1 MQYVW
6 QHGLWIPGDLRTV
19 DGRRVRVI
27 DRGLLNTDAGPDF
40 FNAKVEIDG
49 RLWAGNVEIHVRAS
63 DWHRHGHDSDP
74 AYSSVIL
81 HVVASDD
88 ARIARPGAKGG
99 GEIPQIV
106 MDCAPDFHA
115 RYKEMVFGPGPL
127 ACAAELPSVPA
138 IYVSDWITSL
148 AMARLQRKASR
159 VRALVEENFQGN
171 WRAAVY
177 VTLARALGFGVNSD
191 AFERLA
197 RLVPLKSLMKHSD
210 SLETVEGILFGQAG
224 LIPEPGVL
232 GEPDSLDELYAA
244 ALRREYA
251 FMTLKFGI
259 APPAA
264 PLGWKM
270 ARMRPPNF
278 PHRRIAALAA
288 MVVPSFELGYR
299 IMDITTR
306 DEAAGLFEMPLR
318 GYWSHHYSFG
328 TPASGSPAAFGA
340 SAIDTLIINV
350 VAPVQ
355 YAYGE
360 MYGREDM
367 MARAVELLDSMKP
380 EANSIVRLFG
390 ESGIGCRSALESQ
403 ALIELRRE
411 YCEPRKC
418 LYCRLGHRFLSAK
431 VRP

>member
-27 DRGLLNTDAGPDF
+27 DRGLLNRDAGPDF
-40 FNAKVEIDG
+40 FNAKVEIGG

-63 DWHRHGHDSDP
+63 DWHRHGHDADP

-81 HVVASDD
+81 HVVGRDD
-88 ARIARPGAKGG
+88 ARISRPGGG

-106 MDCAPDFHA
+106 MDCAPDFHS
-115 RYKEMVFGPGPL
+115 RYKEMVFGTGPL
-127 ACAAELPSVPA
+127 VCASELPSVPS
-138 IYVSDWITSL
+138 IYVSDWLASL
-148 AMARLQRKASR
+148 ALGRLQRKAAR
-159 VRALVEENFQGN
+159 VRSLVDEVFEGN

-210 SLETVEGILFGQAG
+210 SIDTVEGLLFGQAG
-224 LIPEPGVL
+224 LIPEPGAL
-232 GEPDSLDELYAA
+232 GEPDSLDELYAST
-244 ALRREYA
+244 LRREYA
-251 FMTLKFGI
+251 FMRLKFGI

-278 PHRRIAALAA
+278 PHRRIAALAS

-299 IMDITTR
+299 IMDVASF
-306 DEAAGLFEMPLR
+306 DDAAALFSMPLR

-340 SAIDTLIINV
+340 SAINTLIINV

-360 MYGREDM
+360 MYGHEDM
-367 MARAVELLDSMKP
+367 MSRAVNLLDAMKP
-380 EANSIVRLFG
+380 ESNSIIRLFA
-390 ESGIGCRSALESQ
+390 SAGIPCRSALESQ

-418 LYCRLGHRFLSAK
+418 LYCRLGHRLLAAK
-431 VRP
+431 VKP